1 MNARLLLFVAVLL
14 GGCLASPGPVPGD
27 DASSPAY
34 EYHVF
39 DHAGVDGAAIEGGIQ
54 YDQDGEYT
62 TRYYVTTVES
72 EDETERFD
80 RSVLGAEARAFVANT
95 SFDESYLVVVQ
106 AFPASS
112 SPDYRVESVSRE
124 AGTLDVAVD
133 DSSRARTSDITVET
147 VLLRV
152 EGQPPD
158 VVTVRTEEGHTF
170 DTAAGVVT
178 VTPTATPTPEQ
189 SVDLPYASANESRNV
204 AEPRDLRVTNAGDH
218 ANGYRVAVTA
228 SERPACRDRTPPCGQ
243 PERTVMLVEEH
254 GKLRPGADRTW
265 TDVVAQRGDYRV
277 TVEAEVPDGDGS
289 RRTVTETFTWHV
301 DDDHGDAVITVT
313 DEGVTVS
320 QSADERARVAR
331 RPVV

>member
-14 GGCLASPGPVPGD
+14 SGCLASSGLVPGN
-27 DASSPAY
+27 DASDPAY
-34 EYHVF
+34 DYHVF
-39 DHAGVDGAAIEGGIQ
+39 DHGGVDGAAIEGGIQ

-62 TRYYVTTVES
+62 TRYYVTTIES

-95 SFDESYLVVVQ
+95 SFDRSYLVVVQ

-133 DSSRARTSDITVET
+133 DSSRAGTSDITVET

-170 DTAAGVVT
+170 DAAAGVAT

-189 SVDLPYASANESRNV
+189 SVALPYASANESRNV

-228 SERPACRDRTPPCGQ
+228 SEQQAG
-243 PERTVMLVEEH
+243 TVTLVEER

-301 DDDHGDAVITVT
+301 DDDHGDAVVTVT

-320 QSADERARVAR
+320 QSADERARVGR
-331 RPVV
+331 RPVA